1 MSAWETKCGK
11 GAEILLDN
19 KAQCNLTTINV
30 VPFIVKNGES
40 VAIDAQGLKHAQEL
54 SARAGMRMTLAELEL
69 PEWDARNKRDRLL
82 GCSMTGYSDATS
94 NLSDRDKE
102 RLLEHMAEYAKEA
115 AVDYAH
121 DLRIPPPLLTTCIK
135 PEGSL
140 SLVAGGVSPGLH
152 DSHSPYFIRRIRISA
167 DDALA
172 KAAQSFGWTVHPEV
186 GTPDN
191 DIAKA
196 RTLVIDF
203 PIKSGAKRTKDDV
216 GAIEQL
222 NRYMVFQHYYTDHNS
237 SNTITV
243 RPEEW
248 DAVREFIKDAWDE
261 YVGVSF
267 LSLDGGTYQLAPYEA
282 IAKEKYEELIE
293 NFTPFDPNVLQIFES
308 AGMSDLDA
316 DDPDCATGACPVR

>member
-1 MSAWETKCGK
+1 MIDG
-11 GAEILLDN
+11 GGLGGVI
-19 KAQCNLTTINV
+19 KAQ
-30 VPFIVKNGES
+30 S
-40 VAIDAQGLKHAQEL
+40 L
-54 SARAGMRMTLAELEL
+54 SARVGLRMALVELEM
-69 PEWDARNKRDRLL
+69 PEWDFNLRRDRLI
-82 GCSMTGYSDATS
+82 GCDMTGYEDATYNMS
-94 NLSDRDKE
+94 EGQKIGLLSIS
-102 RLLEHMAEYAKEA
+102 RLAVQNSADEYAS
-115 AVDYAH
+115 
-121 DLRIPPPLLTTCIK
+121 DLRVATPLLKTCSK
-135 PEGSL
+135 PNGTL

-152 DSHSPYFIRRIRISA
+152 DAHSPYFIRRIRISA

-172 KAAQSFGWTVHPEV
+172 KAAQSLGWTVHPEV

-222 NRYMVFQHYYTDHNS
+222 ERYLMFQRHYTDHNS

-248 DAVREFIKDAWDE
+248 DAVREFIKGAWDE

-282 IAKEKYEELIE
+282 IAKGKYEELIE
-293 NFTPFDPNVLQIFES
+293 NFTPFDPNVLQKFES